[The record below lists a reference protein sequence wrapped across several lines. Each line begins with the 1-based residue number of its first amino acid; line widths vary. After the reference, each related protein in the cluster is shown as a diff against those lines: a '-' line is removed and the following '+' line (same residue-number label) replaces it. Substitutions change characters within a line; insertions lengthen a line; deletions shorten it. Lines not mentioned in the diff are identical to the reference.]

1 MSFVSSSV
9 WCFMVMI
16 STMCKSIGSSFF
28 AMHNTASTT
37 MVVNLS
43 ANSSRSLVLNA
54 VRATHNNISRSTPS
68 SPGVALINVSK
79 NFNDSR
85 FATSIPSTNTLGCK
99 PSFKYLSACFKS
111 SPMTSTVVV
120 VPSPVMSSCATA
132 VLAIITAV
140 GF

>member
-54 VRATHNNISRSTPS
+54 VRHAQQHLPIHALESGRRPHKRLQKLQRLTLRHVESLNQHSRVQTFIQISLR
-68 SPGVALINVSK
+68 L
-79 NFNDSR
+79 FQE
-85 FATSIPSTNTLGCK
+85 
-99 PSFKYLSACFKS
+99 LSDA
-111 SPMTSTVVV
+111 STVVV